1 MNNLNTFNEL
11 ITKAI
16 NYHLE
21 RINQNM
27 EEAVRQG
34 KLSITYTIPSVLI
47 EEPRFRETIDREITA
62 AEWVIQ
68 KQKVINDET
77 SGEKWMLL
85 TMSCIELEGDEENG
99 K

>member
-1 MNNLNTFNEL
+1 MALL
-11 ITKAI
+11 
-16 NYHLE
+16 
-21 RINQNM
+21 
-27 EEAVRQG
+27 
-34 KLSITYTIPSVLI
+34 YTIPSVLI

-68 KQKVINDET
+68 KQKVINDEP

>member
-1 MNNLNTFNEL
+1 MNNLSTFNEL

-27 EEAVRQG
+27 EEAVNQG

-47 EEPRFRETIDREITA
+47 EEPRFRETIDREITS

-85 TMSCIELEGDEENG
+85 TMNCIEVEENEENG

>member
-1 MNNLNTFNEL
+1 MNNLSTFNEL

-68 KQKVINDET
+68 KQKVINDEA

-85 TMSCIELEGDEENG
+85 TMSCIEVEGEKNDQ
-99 K
+99 